1 MIEKQ
6 NEERKQIQSRMRE
19 INASTNVEKVK
30 TVYQKT
36 IDEVKERLKVR
47 QDFAEKFKAP
57 NLKETLGGEDEEGDP
72 GDEEGGEAGNKKESS
87 PAVDYR
93 KKFYEKE
100 EEEFAPF
107 YDLKKDDDF
116 TEFNKK
122 SKFWDDAKKKR
133 FQIKKMKHLMKEYEE
148 TELNKI
154 KESLKQ
160 KARTTRPQS
169 EWIGE
174 SKPYPQPI
182 KYEKGKPIY
191 DPTELKQWHDDY
203 KKQQDMLREREKKRF
218 RKRDPDQEQKYQ
230 EHKKKEYDE
239 MIKKMRSE

>member
-19 INASTNVEKVK
+19 INASTNIEKVK

-36 IDEVKERLKVR
+36 IDEVKERLRVR
-47 QDFAEKFKAP
+47 QEFAEKFKAP

-72 GDEEGGEAGNKKESS
+72 GDEEGGGASNKKESS

-93 KKFYEKE
+93 KKFFEKE
-100 EEEFAPF
+100 E
-107 YDLKKDDDF
+107 
-116 TEFNKK
+116 
-122 SKFWDDAKKKR
+122 WDEAKKKR
-133 FQIKKMKHLMKEYEE
+133 FQIKKMKYLMKEYEE

-160 KARTTRPQS
+160 KARTTRPHS

-174 SKPYPQPI
+174 SKPYPMAKGIEKKTGRPI
-182 KYEKGKPIY
+182 I
-191 DPTELKQWHDDY
+191 DQNELKQWHEDY
-203 KKQQDMLREREKKRF
+203 KKQQELFREREKKKF
-218 RKRDPDQEQKYQ
+218 KKRDPEEEKKYQ